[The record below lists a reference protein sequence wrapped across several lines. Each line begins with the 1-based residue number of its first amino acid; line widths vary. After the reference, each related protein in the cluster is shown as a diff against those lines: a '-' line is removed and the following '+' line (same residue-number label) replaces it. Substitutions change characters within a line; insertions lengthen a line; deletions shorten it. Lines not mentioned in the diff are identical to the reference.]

1 MLKLTMIPR
10 EELHEDRRSSMDAPI
25 SITEEHLD
33 VLGAMLKQEDA
44 YEATCNDYLA
54 VIQSNQQSS
63 TQWVIPKCEA
73 KDAGPPKLVDEFCR
87 DQIVEWKYRVMD
99 YFKIDREIIAISM
112 NYLDRYLSRVPMIDR
127 RIFKRAATA
136 ALHLAVKVHQPD
148 KMRMIGVLSDLSQG
162 EFAMIDIAEFESV
175 ISETL
180 HWRLHP
186 PTVICLVSRLL
197 NILPTIPSTPTIE
210 DDEMA
215 TCLLDFS
222 LFFAELSICDYSVSV
237 TQKAS
242 TVAIASIFNA
252 MEGLGLLSSA
262 SASSSYLRDFDEL
275 IRTVS
280 PGSQIDMEALAF
292 TKERLWNL
300 YENSEEYALSNDD
313 QDSHN
318 GTKQPETPVN
328 PSTPTKAEG
337 DDAAST
343 ISDSSSPISVAR
355 HLRTAAAVLA

>member
-10 EELHEDRRSSMDAPI
+10 EELHEDRRSSMESPI
-25 SITEEHLD
+25 SGAEEHLD
-33 VLGAMLKQEDA
+33 VLAAMLKQEEA
-44 YEATCNDYLA
+44 YESTCIDYLA
-54 VIQSNQQSS
+54 VIRSNQQNNPSI
-63 TQWVIPKCEA
+63 IPKHDG
-73 KDAGPPKLVDEFCR
+73 KDGAVPKLVDEFCR

-112 NYLDRYLSRVPMIDR
+112 SYLDRYLSRVPMIDR

-148 KMRMIGVLSDLSQG
+148 KMRMIGVLSDLSRG
-162 EFAMIDIAEFESV
+162 EFEMIDIAEFESV
-175 ISETL
+175 ISESL
-180 HWRLHP
+180 NWRLHP
-186 PTVICLVSRLL
+186 PTVICLVSRLV

-222 LFFAELSICDYSVSV
+222 LFFAELSICDYSVAV
-237 TQKAS
+237 VQKAS
-242 TVAIASIFNA
+242 TVAFASLFNA

-262 SASSSYLRDFDEL
+262 SASSRYLSDFDEL
-275 IRTVS
+275 IRRIVPSTE
-280 PGSQIDMEALAF
+280 IDMEALAF

-300 YENSEEYALSNDD
+300 YENSEEFALSND
-313 QDSHN
+313 QESHDSTN
-318 GTKQPETPVN
+318 EPDTPAN

-337 DDAAST
+337 DDTTST
-343 ISDSSSPISVAR
+343 ISDSSSPICVAR

>member
-1 MLKLTMIPR
+1 M
-10 EELHEDRRSSMDAPI
+10 
-25 SITEEHLD
+25 
-33 VLGAMLKQEDA
+33 
-44 YEATCNDYLA
+44 
-54 VIQSNQQSS
+54 
-63 TQWVIPKCEA
+63 
-73 KDAGPPKLVDEFCR
+73 
-87 DQIVEWKYRVMD
+87 MD
-99 YFKIDREIIAISM
+99 YFKIDRELIAISM
-112 NYLDRYLSRVPMIDR
+112 SYLDRYLSRVPMIDR

-148 KMRMIGVLSDLSQG
+148 KMRVIGVLSDLSRG

-186 PTVICLVSRLL
+186 PTVICLVSRML

-280 PGSQIDMEALAF
+280 PSTQIDMEALAF

-300 YENSEEYALSNDD
+300 YEKSEEYALSNDD

-318 GTKQPETPVN
+318 GTNQPETPAN

-343 ISDSSSPISVAR
+343 ISDSSSPICVAR
-355 HLRTAAAVLA
+355 HLRSAAAVLA